1 MYPAAMNAA
10 VAAAAASRHPV
21 SLAGPQPGQPFKFT
35 VSESCDRM
43 KEEFNFLQAQY
54 HNIKLEADKLVQE
67 KSEMQRHYVM
77 YYEMS
82 YGLNVE
88 MHKQTEIAK
97 RLNAILAQI
106 MPFLSQEVAAAIERA
121 KQVTMTELNAIIGQR
136 NELPRIL
143 QQMQAQQAALPHA
156 GHAPPIPLGPHPAL
170 PGIPSLP
177 PSSAASLLSGF
188 TGSLVGPA
196 NHPLSLLSSKHLLH
210 RDDNTLKEMDH
221 PLMDKNFQSNNKE

>member
-1 MYPAAMNAA
+1 MF
-10 VAAAAASRHPV
+10 
-21 SLAGPQPGQPFKFT
+21 Q
-35 VSESCDRM
+35 
-43 KEEFNFLQAQY
+43 
-54 HNIKLEADKLVQE
+54 
-67 KSEMQRHYVM
+67 
-77 YYEMS
+77 
-82 YGLNVE
+82 
-88 MHKQTEIAK
+88 
-97 RLNAILAQI
+97 
-106 MPFLSQEVAAAIERA
+106 
-121 KQVTMTELNAIIGQR
+121 
-136 NELPRIL
+136 

-221 PLMDKNFQSNNKE
+221 PMKDKSFQSNCKE